1 METRNPTVPWIT
13 LNEAISFL
21 QSAQV
26 LFSGLNSERGDKAG
40 WVFHKIVIYP
50 VDSAV
55 YPKTRAWETP
65 ITIFKVPIILLEFLK
80 DVNTFFLR
88 YITRLTLEKGGESIW
103 ITFELSALSCIM
115 QVGWWRRWKHK
126 YWMLNFF
133 LPRTLP
139 VVLEQG
145 KSAPIAPKQSH
156 HYPCS
161 LVDSYYFPSLLSYAS
176 RFTYHLKILIFS
188 I

>member
-1 METRNPTVPWIT
+1 MGN
-13 LNEAISFL
+13 NNF
-21 QSAQV
+21 Q
-26 LFSGLNSERGDKAG
+26 
-40 WVFHKIVIYP
+40 
-50 VDSAV
+50 
-55 YPKTRAWETP
+55 
-65 ITIFKVPIILLEFLK
+65 KVPIILLEFLK
-80 DVNTFFLR
+80 DVKYFLFTIHNAPHSR
-88 YITRLTLEKGGESIW
+88 KRRRELW

-145 KSAPIAPKQSH
+145 KSSPIVPKQSH

-161 LVDSYYFPSLLSYAS
+161 LVNSYYFPSLLSYAS
-176 RFTYHLKILIFS
+176 RFTYHRRFLSFLYRLQWLVQQHFITFS
-188 I
+188 NVFVLS